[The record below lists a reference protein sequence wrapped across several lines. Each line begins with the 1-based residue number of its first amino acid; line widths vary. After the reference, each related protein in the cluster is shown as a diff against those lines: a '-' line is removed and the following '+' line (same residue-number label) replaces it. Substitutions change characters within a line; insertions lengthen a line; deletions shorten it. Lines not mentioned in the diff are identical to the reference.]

1 MGCIMSRCH
10 RCNVNILDDSMV
22 CPLCNGVLDFSE
34 SKRSPESNKVQ
45 DNTSDEKVQ
54 EDSEYDENYE
64 PDDIDAYNSCSVM
77 YPDVEPAMKKI
88 KFVIKLLI
96 FISFI
101 VECVL
106 MLINYLTYDGFK
118 WSIICGAAMVYMC
131 FTVAYSFQHNTGHR
145 SKMLFQALGAMALA
159 VIIDFIIGYSGWS
172 LNYAI
177 PSAIML
183 LDVAI
188 LILMMVNSGNW
199 QSYIILQI
207 TMLAISI
214 IFMILVFADIISY
227 PVLTII
233 ATAFSGIILAGT
245 LVFGDKKAVNE
256 LFRRF
261 RV

>member
-1 MGCIMSRCH
+1 MSRCH
-10 RCNVNILDDSMV
+10 RCNVDVLDDSMV
-22 CPLCNGVLDFSE
+22 CPLCNGVLDFDA
-34 SKRSPESNKVQ
+34 SKHRMESNKVQ
-45 DNTSDEKVQ
+45 DDKVSDDEGQ
-54 EDSEYDENYE
+54 DDSEYKDGENYE
-64 PDDIDAYNSCSVM
+64 PDDIDAYNSRSIM

-88 KFVIKLLI
+88 KFVIKLLA

-106 MLINYLTYDGFK
+106 VLINYLNYNGFK
-118 WSIICGAAMVYMC
+118 WSIICGAAMFYMC
-131 FTVAYSFQHNTGHR
+131 FTVSYSFQHNTGHR
-145 SKMLFQALGAMALA
+145 SKMFFQALGAMALA
-159 VIIDFIIGYSGWS
+159 VVIDFIIGYSGWS

-188 LILMMVNSGNW
+188 LVLMMVNWSNW

-207 TMLAISI
+207 AMLIISI
-214 IFMILVFADIISY
+214 IFMIFVFVDIIDY

-233 ATAFSGIILAGT
+233 ATAVSGIILTGT

-256 LFRRF
+256 LFKRF